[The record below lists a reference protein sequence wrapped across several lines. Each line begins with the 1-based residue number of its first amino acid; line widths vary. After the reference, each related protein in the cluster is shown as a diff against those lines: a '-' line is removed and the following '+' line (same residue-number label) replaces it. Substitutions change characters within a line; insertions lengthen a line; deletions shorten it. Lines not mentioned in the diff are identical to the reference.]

1 MSLSAYSSS
10 YTSTANRR
18 ETKISEKR
26 TEMYAYERNRLIDD
40 VLEDDVMVKNLE
52 DLTDQTN
59 LDSAALRKM
68 KNRDAAMRSR

>member
-1 MSLSAYSSS
+1 
-10 YTSTANRR
+10 
-18 ETKISEKR
+18 
-26 TEMYAYERNRLIDD
+26 MYAYERNRLIDD